1 MSTTGTIRT
10 FICIEL
16 PQTVQALL
24 AKFQD
29 SLKRLGA
36 DVSWVEPSNI
46 HLTLKF
52 LGDVPEPMLATLSS
66 IVEKAAFSTVPFEL
80 QVNGAGFF
88 PNLRAPRVLWVAIQP
103 VPQQLQDLQEW
114 IDVELFKLG
123 IAREDRK
130 FSPHLTI
137 GRVKSPRNLQALVSA
152 MHKLDISS
160 EIVTA
165 REVTVM
171 KSDLRPTGALYTPIK
186 VFPLLG
192 KAEQK

>member
-1 MSTTGTIRT
+1 MSTTGTFRT
-10 FICIEL
+10 FVCIEL
-16 PQTVQALL
+16 PETVQALL

-36 DVSWVEPSNI
+36 DVSWVKPSNI

-52 LGDVPEPMLATLSS
+52 LGEVSEPMLATLSS
-66 IVEKAAFSTVPFEL
+66 IVEKAAISTVPFEL

-88 PNLRAPRVLWVAIQP
+88 PNLRAPRVLWVAIKP
-103 VPQQLQDLQEW
+103 VPQQLQDLQVW

-130 FSPHLTI
+130 FSPHLTV
-137 GRVKSPRNLQALVSA
+137 GRVKSPRNLQTLVDA
-152 MHKLDISS
+152 MHNLDVVS
-160 EIVTA
+160 EKFTA
-165 REVTVM
+165 REITVM
-171 KSDLRPTGALYTPIK
+171 RSELKSTGAHYMPIK

-192 KAEQK
+192 KAEQH